1 MRVARVH
8 DGKAAGLAVAGP
20 QGAKAIFGD
29 MTLSDLDALVAAGGD
44 ALAKAVARV
53 SADGV
58 AIDAGT
64 ITFLP
69 PLVKPSKIICLG
81 LNYADHAAEGGF
93 EAPSFPVLF
102 GRFPSSL
109 IGHNAPI
116 IRPKVSTMLDYEGEL
131 VAVIGTRGKNI
142 AKADALAH
150 VAGYSIFNDGSI
162 RDYQF
167 KTPQWTSGKNFD
179 DTGAFGPWFLTPDE
193 LPPGA
198 SGLHI
203 ETRLNGQVMQSAS
216 TSDMIFDVA
225 TTIELLSTFLTL
237 EAGDVLV
244 MGTPSGIGFARDPKV
259 FMKHGDVCEVEIEG
273 LGILSNPIVDE

>member
-1 MRVARVH
+1 MRLARVH
-8 DGKAAGLAVAGP
+8 DGKSAGLAVAGAG
-20 QGAKAIFGD
+20 GAKAIFGD
-29 MTLSDLDALVAAGGD
+29 TALSDLDALVVAGGD
-44 ALAKAVARV
+44 ALAKAAARV
-53 SADGV
+53 AAEGV
-58 AIDAGT
+58 TIDVGT

-69 PLVKPSKIICLG
+69 PLVRPSKIICLG

-116 IRPKVSTMLDYEGEL
+116 IRPKVSTMLDYEGEM

-150 VAGYSIFNDGSI
+150 VAGYSIFNDGSV

-167 KTPQWTSGKNFD
+167 KTPQWTAGKNFD

-198 SGLHI
+198 AGLHI

-273 LGILSNPIVDE
+273 IGILRNQIVDE